1 MRWHIGFYISLGY
14 TSACCKNNSSFEQQ
28 ICDRIEES
36 PKYQFSNGNDNFRPA
51 ATLNYRIVDMESH
64 HLIVSF
70 LPSFLTPSSISFPPD
85 LARNKSNRLVEPVKY
100 FLARETD
107 ILEISIEISVSNGF
121 IQTVI
126 FFLWN

>member
-64 HLIVSF
+64 HLILPF
-70 LPSFLTPSSISFPPD
+70 LPRPFLSLPTWRVIKVTDLLSRSNISLLEKPTSWKFQSKSPSRMD
-85 LARNKSNRLVEPVKY
+85 LFKL
-100 FLARETD
+100 
-107 ILEISIEISVSNGF
+107 
-121 IQTVI
+121 
-126 FFLWN
+126 